1 MTKST
6 ITVKFQTTIPK
17 EVRQKLGVGPQDV
30 LQWEVQDGYVRVS
43 PADRAFLKRRGTIRV
58 GPGST
63 VDDVRKARALRGTE
77 PE

>member
-30 LQWEVQDGYVRVS
+30 LQWDVQEGYVRVS
-43 PADRAFLKRRGTIRV
+43 PADRAFLKRRGTIQV

-63 VDDVRKARALRGTE
+63 VDDVRRARALRGTM